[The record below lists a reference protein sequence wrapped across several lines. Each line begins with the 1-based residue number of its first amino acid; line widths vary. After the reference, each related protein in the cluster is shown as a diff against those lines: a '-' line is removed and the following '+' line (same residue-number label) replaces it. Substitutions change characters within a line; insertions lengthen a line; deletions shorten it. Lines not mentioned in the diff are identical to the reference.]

1 MSFAFAI
8 ASALIKRSQHPTREG
23 QRLETSQLGAMI
35 NFQAFWLQTYLHFKK
50 QRNDGQ
56 KPWTGN
62 ATLAKYK
69 CSDEKWIVLCTPEAK
84 MWTKLWSAIGRKDFL
99 TDARTK
105 DDHGR
110 FQNG

>member
-8 ASALIKRSQHPTREG
+8 ASALIKRSQHPKGEG

-50 QRNDGQ
+50 QRNDGN

-69 CSDEKWIVLCTPEAK
+69 CADGKWMVLCTPEAK
-84 MWTKLWSAIGRKDFL
+84 MWTKLWKAIDREDLL
-99 TDARTK
+99 TDKRTK
-105 DDHGR
+105 DDR
-110 FQNG
+110 ARATN